1 MRLAS
6 EAGALRLGPRPHP
19 PFLSRPLPMGRR
31 QSPGRDLAPFVSAC
45 LSFDAFD
52 NAQVPING
60 VPEYA
65 QCLLIR
71 SAVMRGDRL
80 RDAIKLDEDD
90 ALLKPT
96 FIDARGQ
103 AACQEAAA
111 RALQRRASKPGVCS
125 EGLLITYRA
134 VRRNPKCF
142 SHSFD
147 E

>member
-1 MRLAS
+1 
-6 EAGALRLGPRPHP
+6 
-19 PFLSRPLPMGRR
+19 
-31 QSPGRDLAPFVSAC
+31 
-45 LSFDAFD
+45 
-52 NAQVPING
+52 
-60 VPEYA
+60 
-65 QCLLIR
+65 
-71 SAVMRGDRL
+71 MRGDRL

-103 AACQEAAA
+103 AACEEAAA

-142 SHSFD
+142 SHSLRSIWLKVYSSWSSVAPN
-147 E
+147 EKGRNRCERMEVAAESRA